1 MADVV
6 CGSAGHGK
14 MEDVQLKGSACRI
27 KKCAFELLSIGS
39 DLMNDGQS
47 SWELLGRD
55 LRLKSTFLYCDLNQ
69 MISCAPRD
77 QKRDLTELANKLFCS
92 IEEVINQPFRSVSLP
107 SGVFFLNLEITN
119 PFCFVAFGSWIMQ

>member
-1 MADVV
+1 MTKKN
-6 CGSAGHGK
+6 GSCPMCSVGHGK
-14 MEDVQLKGSACRI
+14 MVDVQLKGSACRI

-47 SWELLGRD
+47 SWDLLGRD

-77 QKRDLTELANKLFCS
+77 QKRALTELANKLFCS
-92 IEEVINQPFRSVSLP
+92 IEEVINQPFLSVCSCIISLP
-107 SGVFFLNLEITN
+107 SGVFFTLK
-119 PFCFVAFGSWIMQ
+119 

>member
-1 MADVV
+1 MTHPCCEEDRP
-6 CGSAGHGK
+6 GHGK
-14 MEDVQLKGSACRI
+14 MVDVQLKGSACRI

-47 SWELLGRD
+47 SWDLLGRD

-77 QKRDLTELANKLFCS
+77 QKRALTELANKLFCS
-92 IEEVINQPFRSVSLP
+92 IEELDHAMKIRSVPLTQDRYNQAAVVLQEVIALAP
-107 SGVFFLNLEITN
+107 
-119 PFCFVAFGSWIMQ
+119 